1 MLSRDSFAHP
11 CGSAFPLAGWLLG
24 YQKVSETLLEEVVL
38 RGAGLHFFLT
48 AGVPG
53 SWDTNALLRGGTH
66 PASQGPLVPAA
77 DGLESLPHFFFQT
90 VQLETA
96 AHPVLC
102 ASVLGLYSIAAA
114 PSQSLERKPSP
125 PDRPSDKGLMMQS
138 QSPCASQTQLQV
150 GMQDVCVGRG
160 GG

>member
-1 MLSRDSFAHP
+1 MFSRHSFAHP
-11 CGSAFPLAGWLLG
+11 CGSTSPLAGWLLG
-24 YQKVSETLLEEVVL
+24 YQKVSEMPPGEVVL

-53 SWDTNALLRGGTH
+53 SWDTNTLLRGGTH

-77 DGLESLPHFFFQT
+77 DGLESLPHFFFFSKPCSS
-90 VQLETA
+90 ETA
-96 AHPVLC
+96 AH
-102 ASVLGLYSIAAA
+102 SVLVSWACTLLPAA

-150 GMQDVCVGRG
+150 GMQDMCVCVCG
-160 GG
+160 